1 MKSNDN
7 VAVKKVRN
15 GCGLV
20 AIRNL
25 RRGALVV
32 EITGKIVTSDEVWE
46 YWKKDPQ
53 LGANCFRYDDDHYI
67 DPDGTLGQYANHSC
81 SPNSAGFRVGRKLLI
96 KAIRP
101 ILAGEEVTHDYSTFL
116 GADDVWTMPCNCGE
130 ADCRK
135 RVRNVAKL
143 PLATLRR
150 YRRLGIVPDF
160 IMATRRAQ
168 R

>member
-1 MKSNDN
+1 M
-7 VAVKKVRN
+7 
-15 GCGLV
+15 
-20 AIRNL
+20 
-25 RRGALVV
+25 
-32 EITGKIVTSDEVWE
+32 
-46 YWKKDPQ
+46 
-53 LGANCFRYDDDHYI
+53 
-67 DPDGTLGQYANHSC
+67 
-81 SPNSAGFRVGRKLLI
+81 I

-130 ADCRK
+130 VDCRK